1 MGLRSVPMTVDCGYS
16 FAINLQQGHA
26 CSFHELLPNSTAH
39 IPVPVAMSRT
49 LIGPLVSSGEMNSFP
64 SIVIRRNLC

>member
-16 FAINLQQGHA
+16 FAIDLQLLHA
-26 CSFHELLPNSTAH
+26 YSLHGLLPNSMAQM
-39 IPVPVAMSRT
+39 PVPVAMSRT
-49 LIGPLVSSGEMNSFP
+49 LIGPLVSTGEMNSFP

>member
-16 FAINLQQGHA
+16 FAIDIQQGHA
-26 CSFHELLPNSTAH
+26 CSLHGLLPNSTAQ
-39 IPVPVAMSRT
+39 IPVPVAISRT
-49 LIGPLVSSGEMNSFP
+49 LIGPLVSTGEINSFP